1 MLFQVKVLF
10 PEYGNEDII
19 KMMVFE
25 HLEEKLW
32 PLDISMMSLKH
43 EHC

>member
-10 PEYGNEDII
+10 PEYGKEKII
-19 KMMVFE
+19 MIIVFE

-32 PLDISMMSLKH
+32 PLDISMMSQT
-43 EHC
+43 